1 MTQKNQTPENPSRD
15 NLAPNV
21 SQCLDLLRTMHVIR
35 YTEEQLAEDFAAGK
49 TPGGVHLSIG
59 QEAVAAGVCAHL
71 TDADQL
77 ASNHRGHG
85 HFIAKG
91 GDPRSL
97 FAEIYGKSE
106 GICKGM
112 GGSMHVADFSKGI
125 IGANGI
131 VGAGLPISTGAALAD
146 LLDDDGSLTV
156 CIFGDG
162 ASNQGVLQE
171 SLNFAALWQL
181 PLLYVC
187 EHNGFCQ
194 FSPADTVTAGTISD
208 RAKPFGIPVEVCDG
222 NDVRDVWRA
231 VGWATEHIRA
241 GNGPAFVEART
252 YRINNHF
259 EREHLVVQTPYR
271 TQDEVEEWRA
281 DRDPIDTLRNW
292 LREENLADDA
302 ALSAIAEE
310 ANQLVKD
317 SVAYG
322 EAGTVPP
329 EDVGAG
335 YMFSG
340 TYS

>member
-1 MTQKNQTPENPSRD
+1 MKD
-15 NLAPNV
+15 NASPDLP
-21 SQCLDLLRTMHVIR
+21 QCLELLRTMHLIR

-49 TPGGVHLSIG
+49 TPGGVHLSTG
-59 QEAVAAGVCAHL
+59 QEAVAAGICAHL
-71 TDADQL
+71 TDQDQL

-91 GDPRSL
+91 GDPKTL

-106 GICKGM
+106 GICRGM
-112 GGSMHVADFSKGI
+112 GGSMHVADYSKGI

-146 LLDDDGSLTV
+146 LLDADGSFTV

-171 SLNFAALWQL
+171 SFNFAALWKL

-194 FSPADTVTAGTISD
+194 FSPAETVTAGTISD
-208 RAKPFGIPVEVCDG
+208 RAKAFGIPVKVVEEG
-222 NDVRDVWRA
+222 NDVRAVWNA
-231 VGWATEHIRA
+231 MAWASEYIRA
-241 GNGPAFVEART
+241 GNGPAFIEART

-271 TQDEVEEWRA
+271 TQEEVEKMRQE
-281 DRDPIDTLRNW
+281 RDPINMLRRW
-292 LREENLADDA
+292 LLDERLTDETV
-302 ALSAIAEE
+302 LSAIDEE
-310 ANQLVKD
+310 AARVIQE
-317 SVAYG
+317 SVAFG
-322 EAGTVPP
+322 EAGAAPP
-329 EDVGAG
+329 ENIGPE
-335 YMFSG
+335 YMFAG

>member
-1 MTQKNQTPENPSRD
+1 MKKNLSPDLSE
-15 NLAPNV
+15 
-21 SQCLDLLRTMHVIR
+21 CLDLLRTMHLIR

-59 QEAVAAGVCAHL
+59 QEAVAAGICAHL
-71 TDADQL
+71 TDDDQL

-85 HFIAKG
+85 HFLAKG
-91 GDPRSL
+91 GDPKLL
-97 FAEIYGKSE
+97 FAEIYGKQE
-106 GICKGM
+106 GICGGM

-146 LLDDDGSLTV
+146 LLDDDGSFTV

-171 SLNFAALWQL
+171 SLNFAALWKL

-208 RAKPFGIPVEVCDG
+208 RAKPFGIPVKVCDG
-222 NDVRDVWRA
+222 NDVRDVWHA
-231 VGWATEHIRA
+231 MAWAAEHIRA
-241 GNGPAFVEART
+241 GKGPAFIEART

-271 TQDEVEEWRA
+271 TQDEIEEWREE
-281 DRDPIDTLRNW
+281 RDPISTLRQW
-292 LREENLADDA
+292 LLDEKLSDEATLTAIDNDA
-302 ALSAIAEE
+302 A
-310 ANQLVKD
+310 QVVKD
-317 SVAYG
+317 SVAFG
-322 EAGTVPP
+322 DAGSIPA
-329 EDVGAG
+329 EDIGPS
-335 YMFSG
+335 YMFAG

>member
-1 MTQKNQTPENPSRD
+1 MVNNTKA
-15 NLAPNV
+15 NLAPDV
-21 SQCLDLLRTMHVIR
+21 GQCLDLLRTMHLIR

-71 TDADQL
+71 TDRDQL

-85 HFIAKG
+85 HFLAKG
-91 GDPRSL
+91 GDPKLL
-97 FAEIYGKSE
+97 FAEIYGKQE

-146 LLDDDGSLTV
+146 MLDDDGSMTV

-171 SLNFAALWQL
+171 SLNFAALWKL

-194 FSPADTVTAGTISD
+194 FSPAETVTAGTISD

-231 VGWATEHIRA
+231 IGWATDHIRA
-241 GNGPAFVEART
+241 GKGPAFVEAKT

-271 TQDEVEEWRA
+271 TQEEVQEWRA
-281 DRDPIDTLRNW
+281 ERDPIETLKQW
-292 LREENLADDA
+292 LLDEKLAEASALAQIDETA
-302 ALSAIAEE
+302 ADIVRQAVEFGESGTAPAE
-310 ANQLVKD
+310 D
-317 SVAYG
+317 I
-322 EAGTVPP
+322 
-329 EDVGAG
+329 GASF
-335 YMFSG
+335 MFAG

>member
-1 MTQKNQTPENPSRD
+1 MTP
-15 NLAPNV
+15 NLAPDTR
-21 SQCLDLLRTMHVIR
+21 QCLDLLRTMQVIR

-49 TPGGVHLSIG
+49 TPGGVHLSMG

-71 TDADQL
+71 SDKDQL

-85 HFIAKG
+85 HFLAKG
-91 GDPRSL
+91 GDPKTL
-97 FAEIYGKSE
+97 FAEIYGKRE
-106 GICKGM
+106 GICGGM
-112 GGSMHVADFSKGI
+112 GGSMHVADFSRGI

-146 LLDDDGSLTV
+146 LLDDDGSITV

-171 SLNFAALWQL
+171 SLNFAALWKL

-194 FSPADTVTAGTISD
+194 FSPAETVTAGTISD

-231 VGWATEHIRA
+231 IAWATEHIRS
-241 GNGPAFVEART
+241 GKGPAFVEART

-271 TQDEVEEWRA
+271 SQDEIDQWRTQ
-281 DRDPIDTLRNW
+281 RDPITILKQW
-292 LREENLADDA
+292 LLDENLADA
-302 ALSAIAEE
+302 ATLSAIDNDAI
-310 ANQLVKD
+310 QVVKD
-317 SVAYG
+317 SVAFG
-322 EAGTVPP
+322 DAGSPP
-329 EDVGAG
+329 AEGVGAG
-335 YMFSG
+335 YMFAG